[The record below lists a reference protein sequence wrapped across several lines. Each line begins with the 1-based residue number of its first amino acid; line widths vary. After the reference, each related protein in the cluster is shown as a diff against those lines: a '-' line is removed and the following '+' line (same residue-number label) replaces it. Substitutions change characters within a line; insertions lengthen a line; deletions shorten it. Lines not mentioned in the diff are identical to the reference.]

1 MASRQSLRR
10 RFPHTAIPLPVT
22 GAAVRHEGRWRLV
35 HVHLP
40 AAVTGHALLA
50 AKRAPD
56 PGSMQDWFTST
67 IVRPGR
73 GRPGRWQAA
82 KLTFAGQLEPVQDN
96 GCSSPHERI
105 SRDHLALGLG

>member
-1 MASRQSLRR
+1 MTSRQSLRR

-56 PGSMQDWFTST
+56 SGPMPDWFTST
-67 IVRPGR
+67 IVRPS
-73 GRPGRWQAA
+73 GRPGRLQAA
-82 KLTFAGQLEPVQDN
+82 KPTLAGQREPVQDN